1 MRKFLA
7 IYALVTTTA
16 IALMVAT
23 IFSLSDERAR
33 LRENQSSLCA
43 EVEHYRTRADKDA
56 AAIQVLRLRCGE
68 YEELREADA
77 KRIKELGIRLR
88 RLEASAKSITATAL
102 NVATPLRDTIFVR
115 DTSSMVRDTLKIFR
129 WQDPW
134 VKIDGLIGRDS
145 VRCNVESIDT
155 LHQIVHRVPR
165 RFLFFR
171 YGTKALRQE
180 IVSSNPH
187 TRIVYTE
194 YIKIERRRA
203 K

>member
-1 MRKFLA
+1 MRKFLI
-7 IYALVTTTA
+7 IYALVATVV
-16 IALMVAT
+16 IALMVTT
-23 IFSLSDERAR
+23 ISSLADERAR
-33 LRENQSSLCA
+33 LKENQSSLCS

-68 YEELREADA
+68 YEELREADT

-88 RLEASAKSITATAL
+88 RLESLAKSITATTL
-102 NVATPLRDTIFVR
+102 NVATPLRDTIFIR
-115 DTSSMVRDTLKIFR
+115 DTAAIACDTLKIFH

-194 YIKIERRRA
+194 YIKIERRRS

>member
-43 EVEHYRTRADKDA
+43 EVEHYSTRADKDA